1 MTEPRPA
8 ILFDVDGTLVDTN
21 YLHTVAWWRGLT
33 AAGEQVAMASIHRVI
48 GMGSDILVEEL
59 LGYDVP
65 EAGDRHKEE
74 FKTLR
79 DEMRAFPRAAELL
92 REVARRGPKVVLA
105 SSANEQD
112 LEAMRKA
119 IDADDV
125 VDIFTSSKDVE
136 TSKPAPDI
144 FQVAL
149 DRAEVDAEHAIVVG
163 DTIWD
168 IQAARKVGLDCIG
181 VLTGG
186 LGRGELEDAGVVAV
200 YDDVGQLLDNLDDSP
215 LGPLLKQGD

>member
-1 MTEPRPA
+1 MTSSQTA
-8 ILFDVDGTLVDTN
+8 VIFDVDGTLVDTN
-21 YLHTVAWWRGLT
+21 YLHTLAWSRALIAT
-33 AAGEQVAMASIHRVI
+33 GEQVAMASIHRVI
-48 GMGSDILVEEL
+48 GMGSDIVIEEL
-59 LGYDVP
+59 LGHDVP
-65 EAGDRHKEE
+65 EAGDKHKEE
-74 FKTLR
+74 FKALR
-79 DEMRAFPRAAELL
+79 EEMKAFPGAAELL
-92 REVARRGPKVVLA
+92 REVARRDTKVVLA
-105 SSANEQD
+105 SSANEED

-125 VDIFTSSKDVE
+125 IDIFTSSKDVE

-168 IQAARKVGLDCIG
+168 IQSARKVGLDCVG

-186 LGRGELEDAGVVAV
+186 LGRGELEDAGAVAV
-200 YDDVGQLLDNLDDSP
+200 YQDAGQLLDGLDDSP
-215 LGPLLKQGD
+215 LARLL